1 MAERLVFVSQV
12 AAVLERRQLQHV
24 LATAMPQLRATTLGS
39 TVSDPAA
46 LHRLWGLPQS
56 QTAPSDQVAPHHLAP
71 RPPSSSVTGTT
82 DLQNAAPGSTP
93 TAATAP
99 ASFPAHV
106 VPVANMTM
114 PGMNATGP
122 YMRQTHKMFP
132 GAAQVTIPAA
142 QFPQGPPL
150 QPQPMLYP
158 GMSAPP
164 AAPADLSQLSA
175 LMHGCP
181 SAVALVDDFEPVLHL
196 AEGLAKSK
204 MQNQNVREFVSW
216 LYSSMFR
223 IYSDER
229 SREHMMNSLVRRATS
244 FDPAISQA
252 SDHSAP
258 SDTKRSS
265 DTPNSAGKSKGST
278 AAAAA
283 TAAAS
288 VAGASCSGSVHA
300 TQGRGSATLASTA
313 QQVHRGGSSG
323 RAAAPDVMAPAGLL
337 MQLVHQHHDAAPT
350 ALTLM
355 LHQVQQQHA
364 QVCFTHLL
372 STHACAADL
381 PCQIVRK
388 TQTPSRCW
396 ASDASSTAA
405 LLMCPLLQMENYQQ
419 QLKEQQG
426 KLQKAS
432 KQAQEASVK
441 AGAQQQ
447 VRLWPR
453 QS

>member
-1 MAERLVFVSQV
+1 M
-12 AAVLERRQLQHV
+12 LERRQLQHV

-39 TVSDPAA
+39 TFSDPAA

-71 RPPSSSVTGTT
+71 RPPPSSASGAT
-82 DLQNAAPGSTP
+82 DLQTAAPGSTA

-106 VPVANMTM
+106 VPVANMNTT
-114 PGMNATGP
+114 GMNAAGP
-122 YMRQTHKMFP
+122 YMRHTHKIFP

-142 QFPQGPPL
+142 QFPQGPSP
-150 QPQPMLYP
+150 QPQSMLYP

-196 AEGLAKSK
+196 AESLAKSK

-229 SREHMMNSLVRRATS
+229 SREHMMNSLVRRATT
-244 FDPAISQA
+244 FDPAISQVP
-252 SDHSAP
+252 DHSAP
-258 SDTKRSS
+258 TDAKRSS
-265 DTPNSAGKSKGST
+265 DTPNSAGRSKGPT
-278 AAAAA
+278 AAA

-288 VAGASCSGSVHA
+288 VAGASSSGSVNA
-300 TQGRGSATLASTA
+300 TQGRSGATMASTA
-313 QQVHRGGSSG
+313 QQVHRGGASG
-323 RAAAPDVMAPAGLL
+323 RAVAPDVMAPAGLL
-337 MQLVHQHHDAAPT
+337 MQLVHQHHDAAST

-355 LHQVQQQHA
+355 LQQVQQQHA
-364 QVCFTHLL
+364 QVSYL
-372 STHACAADL
+372 SHSPFSIL
-381 PCQIVRK
+381 I
-388 TQTPSRCW
+388 W
-396 ASDASSTAA
+396 
-405 LLMCPLLQMENYQQ
+405 
-419 QLKEQQG
+419 
-426 KLQKAS
+426 
-432 KQAQEASVK
+432 
-441 AGAQQQ
+441 
-447 VRLWPR
+447 
-453 QS
+453 